1 MAILIYPVY
10 IIQTLCVFFFS
21 LSNSLLYFANVFS
34 FLFQIFENS
43 ETLWTSIYIYRIYID
58 FPRNRGNAWIFAC
71 RFASMATLDTCPE
84 TRRWAARL
92 PCETHIKA
100 VDKRK
105 GALIVRRS
113 SIHEVAGY
121 GYTYVLRCA
130 YTDPV
135 CTRFPHTYTRDAIT
149 HVCTCGVRVLSPTR
163 SKASLAMRGHGT
175 RTHTR
180 AHEWNG
186 FGVGRIALTFLKS
199 PLVCRDKT
207 KARWRHWSQRH
218 DRRERLRF
226 DSLFAK
232 RILKQDLIV
241 D

>member
-1 MAILIYPVY
+1 MCL
-10 IIQTLCVFFFS
+10 FFLSFEFLTIFRKRIFVS
-21 LSNSLLYFANVFS
+21 LPNFRKFRDTSNFH
-34 FLFQIFENS
+34 
-43 ETLWTSIYIYRIYID
+43 IYIYIAYID

-135 CTRFPHTYTRDAIT
+135 CTRFPHTHIHARCDYSRV
-149 HVCTCGVRVLSPTR
+149 HVWCTCVITNTVESESCHAWSRHTY
-163 SKASLAMRGHGT
+163 
-175 RTHTR
+175 THTCTR
-180 AHEWNG
+180 MEW
-186 FGVGRIALTFLKS
+186 FRGRENS
-199 PLVCRDKT
+199 PDLPQVP
-207 KARWRHWSQRH
+207 ARMSR
-218 DRRERLRF
+218 
-226 DSLFAK
+226 
-232 RILKQDLIV
+232 
-241 D
+241 

>member
-10 IIQTLCVFFFS
+10 IIQTLCVFFLS

-135 CTRFPHTYTRDAIT
+135 CTRFPHTYTRD
-149 HVCTCGVRVLSPTR
+149 V
-163 SKASLAMRGHGT
+163 
-175 RTHTR
+175 
-180 AHEWNG
+180 AHEY
-186 FGVGRIALTFLKS
+186 
-199 PLVCRDKT
+199 
-207 KARWRHWSQRH
+207 
-218 DRRERLRF
+218 LRF
-226 DSLFAK
+226 VYSSTEYFLQTFIESWAPSIFLRLSLKLILSWKPLRALNFLYHVYYNRGAD
-232 RILKQDLIV
+232 RIFHTESPIQLHI
-241 D
+241 

>member
-1 MAILIYPVY
+1 M
-10 IIQTLCVFFFS
+10 
-21 LSNSLLYFANVFS
+21 
-34 FLFQIFENS
+34 
-43 ETLWTSIYIYRIYID
+43 
-58 FPRNRGNAWIFAC
+58 
-71 RFASMATLDTCPE
+71 
-84 TRRWAARL
+84 

-149 HVCTCGVRVLSPTR
+149 HMCTCGVRVLSPTR

-207 KARWRHWSQRH
+207 KAR
-218 DRRERLRF
+218 
-226 DSLFAK
+226 
-232 RILKQDLIV
+232 
-241 D
+241 

>member
-1 MAILIYPVY
+1 MAILIY
-10 IIQTLCVFFFS
+10 TLFKHVSFFS
-21 LSNSLLYFANVFS
+21 LFRIPYYISQTYFRFS
-34 FLFQIFENS
+34 SKFSKIQRHFE
-43 ETLWTSIYIYRIYID
+43 LPYIYIAYID
-58 FPRNRGNAWIFAC
+58 FPRNCGNAWIFAC

>member
-1 MAILIYPVY
+1 MCL
-10 IIQTLCVFFFS
+10 FS
-21 LSNSLLYFANVFS
+21 LSFEFLTIFRKRIFVSLPNFRKFRD
-34 FLFQIFENS
+34 
-43 ETLWTSIYIYRIYID
+43 TSNFHIYIYIAYID